1 MSSSTTTSRIKILEN
16 GIIVNKLI
24 TPSAFKE
31 PYILEQGLQLDYL
44 CNGEEK
50 PLLLDISRIYGSTEN
65 IKQMI
70 SHNRFYTAKSIAVLI
85 RSKFQKQLLVIWCK
99 IFKPQVPVQFFV
111 KKHRA
116 INWLKTYC

>member
-1 MSSSTTTSRIKILEN
+1 MSSTTTTSKIKILDN

-50 PLLLDISRIYGSTEN
+50 PLLLDISLINGSTEN

-70 SHNRFYTAKSIAVLI
+70 GHNRFYTAKSVAVLI
-85 RSKFQKQLLVIWCK
+85 QSNFQKQILLVWCK

-111 KKHRA
+111 KRHRA
-116 INWLKTYC
+116 IKWLENYC